1 MRPVSMILGFLTW
14 RVGVLR
20 MGYMLRLRNLASSLV
35 VLGGV
40 GAAIGFA
47 VVGRLLGDT
56 EAEDDD
62 EAETRPDAE

>member
-1 MRPVSMILGFLTW
+1 MRPVTTILGFLSW
-14 RVGVLR
+14 RAGLAR
-20 MGYMLRLRNLASSLV
+20 TGYMLRLRSIASSLV

-47 VVGRLLGDT
+47 VVGRFLGDT
-56 EAEDDD
+56 EDDD